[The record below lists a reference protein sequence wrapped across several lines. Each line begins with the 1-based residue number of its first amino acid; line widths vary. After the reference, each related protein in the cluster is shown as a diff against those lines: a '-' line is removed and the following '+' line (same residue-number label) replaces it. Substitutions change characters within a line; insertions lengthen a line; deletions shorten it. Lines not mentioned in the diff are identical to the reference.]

1 MPPAEPSPRLIAMRD
16 MAARL
21 ARLSIR
27 EAIACPL
34 PDRVDRARRD
44 LCTLTNSSG
53 LRTTAELA
61 RLAGVTEAEV
71 MRVVGPMTDEEIAIV
86 AEVEREVVA

>member
-1 MPPAEPSPRLIAMRD
+1 MSVPDRPPSPRLIAMRAL
-16 MAARL
+16 AARM

-44 LCTLTNSSG
+44 LCTLTNASG

-61 RLAGVTEAEV
+61 ALAGVTEAEV
-71 MRVVGPMTDEEIAIV
+71 MRVVGPMTKEEEAIV
-86 AEVEREVVA
+86 AEVERA